1 MAKGPKYTHSH
12 CGLKPSILDSDSS
25 IQDFVNS
32 VIYRYPWIFVIQS
45 HILGKMDNWTNICQ

>member
-1 MAKGPKYTHSH
+1 MGYTHNLWQKGPKYTHSH

-32 VIYRYPWIFVIQS
+32 VIYRYP
-45 HILGKMDNWTNICQ
+45 